1 MAQTNTVNSEY
12 KGTLAGEVFVQAFKQ
27 ADTIKKNAITVLPN
41 NIGRGYLPT
50 LSYDADLQA
59 YACGFDAEGE
69 LTYKDVEVILHKYK
83 IDNEFCKDE
92 FHQTFQ
98 AQASGLFGAAN
109 EIPTSI
115 QDAILFAII
124 ENLGAQVEKN
134 IWQGDGLPSGH
145 TGLIADLVADTGTID
160 VVGTAITSSNVVAEI
175 EKVYAAIPDVIL
187 ESPDLVISVAPNVA
201 RAYKQAQ
208 VNMGLNTTV
217 GDKELDYLGIRMESL
232 GGLTAN
238 TMVAY
243 RVKNVGFL
251 TGLESDLNEV
261 RVIDHDATSGDGNI
275 RTKVVLEM
283 GVGYSFAEEIVLY
296 KTA

>member
-124 ENLGAQVEKN
+124 ENLGAKVEKN

-145 TGLIADLVADTGTID
+145 AGLIADLDADAGTID
-160 VVGTAITSSNVVAEI
+160 VVGTAITSANVEAELA
-175 EKVYAAIPDVIL
+175 KVYAAIPDAIL